1 VPPVEESHLFPSF
14 PAIESYH
21 IPSACGPEF
30 LPGGGALVTAI
41 DGLAVTGM
49 DGLLA
54 YLSERTSPGQTVG
67 LTVLRA
73 NGEKARL

>member
-1 VPPVEESHLFPSF
+1 
-14 PAIESYH
+14 
-21 IPSACGPEF
+21 
-30 LPGGGALVTAI
+30 
-41 DGLAVTGM
+41 M